1 MTVCASHGMFSA
13 TSGTRIPRLC
23 PVIPGIFIVFSFLL
37 LLVKEAPGIFIVFS
51 SLLLLVK
58 EVLLFTSTLLVG
70 ASELADYNH
79 TPKVLQM
86 LTVHSLPNF
95 SHG

>member
-23 PVIPGIFIVFSFLL
+23 PVIPGIFIVFSF
-37 LLVKEAPGIFIVFS
+37 
-51 SLLLLVK
+51 LLLLVK